1 MTDSYSDMVNLPHYQ
16 SNNRKHMPLLER
28 AAQFAPFAALT
39 GYDAQISETAR
50 LTDSRPV
57 IGEKEAAQI
66 DEALRVIMEHTAE
79 QPQVKLTVFVPD
91 SQKSGGALVLK
102 EGSVRRVDPTA
113 RVIIFTDKTSVF
125 IDDIFSLDIC
135 TLSWYHKE

>member
-1 MTDSYSDMVNLPHYQ
+1 MTDRYSDMVNLPHYQ
-16 SNNRKHMPLLER
+16 SNNRKHMPPIER

-39 GYDAQISETAR
+39 GFGAQISETAR

-57 IGEKEAAQI
+57 IGDRESAQI
-66 DEALRVIMEHTAE
+66 DEALRVLTEHAAE

-91 SQKSGGALVLK
+91 SQKPGGALVPK
-102 EGSVRRVDPTA
+102 EGRVRRVDPVA
-113 RVIIFTDKTSVF
+113 RVMIFTDKTSVF
-125 IDDIFSLDIC
+125 INDIFSLDIC